1 MRLLAYD
8 TKCFSK
14 NYNLIQLLLSEIIMV
29 RIDLNPSAGVV
40 IESLRSIGYTLET
53 AIADIIDNSI
63 SAGASR
69 VQIMHRWLDGGKAWV
84 AIADNGMGMRE
95 GELHEAMKLGGH
107 FSNGDDSLGR
117 FGFGLKTASIS
128 QCKRLTVVTSRGGDM
143 CACVWDIDTAMRNNC
158 WDAIILGKEKVLSD
172 EFLHDVCEKL
182 GAETGKDG
190 TVIIWQ
196 NIDAEFNNSH
206 DSFVDAF
213 SHVRRHLALTFHRFL
228 IREGRHAAIKI
239 IINGLPL
246 MPIYPFGPDNNINR
260 LALDSDSIF
269 NNGHAVNFYP
279 YVLPR
284 SDNYI
289 DPTEYNSY
297 AGEDGYVQNQ
307 GFYVYR
313 NRRLIQHGTWFKLLR
328 KSEKTQLLRIQVD
341 FPSELDSQW
350 EVNVMKSQISPPK
363 EVKDSI
369 KNLLARCSHVAEQ
382 QLLGVKT
389 ETCGYADNK
398 RKTRDNLLAAVVDSE
413 TGELVYKIDTTV
425 PSYARLFK
433 HPGLTEDYKAH
444 LRYYFQAISEEFA
457 GMLRFTKPEKVAK
470 EGDELDRARAIVT
483 TLQQEGRSDDEIFI
497 IISTCVPELS
507 HEKIFQL
514 INK

>member
-1 MRLLAYD
+1 MG
-8 TKCFSK
+8 
-14 NYNLIQLLLSEIIMV
+14 

-63 SAGASR
+63 SAGASK
-69 VQIMHRWLDGGKAWV
+69 VQIMHRWLGGGESWV
-84 AIADNGMGMRE
+84 AMADDGMGMS
-95 GELHEAMKLGGH
+95 ELALHDAMKLGGH
-107 FSNGDDSLGR
+107 FSNMEGSLGR

-128 QCKRLTVVTSRGGDM
+128 QCRRLTVVTVCRGDM
-143 CACVWDIDTAMRNNC
+143 CACVWDVEAAMRNNC
-158 WDAIILGKEKVLSD
+158 WDAIMQGKESILSD
-172 EFLHDVCEKL
+172 AFLREVCEKL
-182 GAETGKDG
+182 GVDAGKDG

-206 DSFVDAF
+206 DNFVEAF
-213 SHVRRHLALTFHRFL
+213 SCVRRHLSLTFHRFL
-228 IREGRHAAIKI
+228 IREGKNAAIKI

-246 MPIYPFGPDNNINR
+246 TPVYPFGPDNNINR
-260 LALDSDSIF
+260 LALDSDTIF
-269 NNGHAVNFYP
+269 NNGHAVSFYP

-284 SDNYI
+284 SDNYS
-289 DPTEYNSY
+289 DPAEYNSY
-297 AGEDGYVQNQ
+297 TGEDGYVQSQ

-350 EVNVMKSQISPPK
+350 GVNVMKSQISPPK

-369 KNLLARCSHVAEQ
+369 KNLLVRCSHVAEQ

-389 ETCGYADNK
+389 EMCGHAGNK
-398 RKTRDNLLAAVVDSE
+398 RKTRDNLLAAVVDPE

-425 PSYARLFK
+425 ASYVRLFK
-433 HPGLTEDYKAH
+433 HPSLSEDYKAH
-444 LRYYFQAISEEFA
+444 LRYYFQALSEEFA
-457 GMLRFTKPEKVAK
+457 GMLRFARPERYVRD
-470 EGDELDRARAIVT
+470 GDELDRARNIVT
-483 TLQQEGRSDDEIFI
+483 SLQQEGRSDDEIFI
-497 IISTCVPELS
+497 IISTYLPALS

-514 INK
+514 IKNK